1 MSLPLGHNF
10 SLSALLC
17 LVSVCSPAALG
28 EPTGEDLGL
37 WLSILA
43 AAALVLGPAGDAEEE
58 EGRSAEKEEDHER
71 RMLLTSRRIQQQLE

>member
-1 MSLPLGHNF
+1 MSFPLGHSF

-17 LVSVCSPAALG
+17 LLSVCSPAALG

-58 EGRSAEKEEDHER
+58 EGRSAEKGEDHER

>member
-1 MSLPLGHNF
+1 MSLPLGHSS

-17 LVSVCSPAALG
+17 WVLVCSPAALG

-43 AAALVLGPAGDAEEE
+43 AVALVLGPAGDAEEE
-58 EGRSAEKEEDHER
+58 GGRSAEKGEDPEGR
-71 RMLLTSRRIQQQLE
+71 VLLTSRRI